1 MQSKYPVDVLF
12 IACLLVTEM
21 RKPVQLGTAC
31 GMATDRHKIDRNIL
45 FLKYLILR
53 CPLIVMEMDRNVFQ

>member
-31 GMATDRHKIDRNIL
+31 GMATDRHKIDRR
-45 FLKYLILR
+45 LIFYWSANKISYSSLSVN
-53 CPLIVMEMDRNVFQ
+53 CNGDGP